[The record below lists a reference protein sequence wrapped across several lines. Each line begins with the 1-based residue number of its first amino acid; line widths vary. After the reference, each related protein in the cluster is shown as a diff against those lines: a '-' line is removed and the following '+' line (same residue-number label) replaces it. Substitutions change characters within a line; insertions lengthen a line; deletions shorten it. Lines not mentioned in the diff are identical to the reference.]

1 MTVPKSSDPGAAISA
16 ALESV
21 RSGSDG
27 AESVWMRFING
38 DYCCIERTRK
48 GWKLECDCGIRLETD
63 SLSIREGPEIVL
75 TASSVKHPAV
85 FRMSFLPASVDR
97 VYVRTSDGTTT
108 SVLEGS
114 E

>member
-1 MTVPKSSDPGAAISA
+1 MTVPKSSDPGAAINA

-48 GWKLECDCGIRLETD
+48 GWKLECDCGIRLDTD
-63 SLSIREGPEIVL
+63 SLNVREGPEIVL
-75 TASSVKHPAV
+75 TASSARHPAV
-85 FRMSFLPASVDR
+85 FRMSFLSASVDR
-97 VYVRTSDGTTT
+97 VYVRTSDGTTA
-108 SVLEGS
+108 SVLEVTA
-114 E
+114 